1 MADRVI
7 WYLFILGL
15 ALLALAYYVGLKSDA
30 AAVSA
35 AVNSLILNITGRD
48 KNGKFAGYPKPA

>member
-1 MADRVI
+1 MADRVV

-30 AAVSA
+30 SAISA
-35 AVNSLILNITGRD
+35 ALNSLILNITGRT
-48 KNGKFAGYPKPA
+48 KNGQFAGYPKAA